1 VPAFI
6 VLLPG
11 AAMARVFWIITIV
24 TGEWWVN
31 ASRAML
37 RGKAF

>member
-1 VPAFI
+1 
-6 VLLPG
+6 
-11 AAMARVFWIITIV
+11 MARIVWILTIV